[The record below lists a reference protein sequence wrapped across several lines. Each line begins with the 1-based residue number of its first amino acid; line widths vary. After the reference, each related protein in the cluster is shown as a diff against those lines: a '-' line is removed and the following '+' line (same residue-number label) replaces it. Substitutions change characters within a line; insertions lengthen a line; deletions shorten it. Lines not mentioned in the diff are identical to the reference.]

1 MANNVGASVS
11 TMLTNAPLPA
21 LIEQLGIAVANA
33 QSALDRNS
41 IAIATQMASSEVD
54 IAGKSYNLITL
65 GFMPTFYAFTEATV
79 EAKLAFSMTQST
91 AFEGKLS
98 VGVNVGIVAASVEAS
113 YSRKFSMSAEG
124 SSSIAARLVS
134 LPPPEILRD
143 ILRREYQTEI
153 DRTLPAPSGN

>member
-41 IAIATQMASSEVD
+41 IHIAEQMASAEVE
-54 IAGKSYNLITL
+54 IAGKTYNLITL
-65 GFMPTFYAFTEATV
+65 GFLPTFYAFTEATV

-91 AFEGKLS
+91 AFEGSLS

-134 LPPPEILRD
+134 LPPPEVLQD
-143 ILRREYQTEI
+143 ILRREYQAEI
-153 DRTLPAPSGN
+153 DKTPSTGN

>member
-1 MANNVGASVS
+1 MATNVGSTIS

-21 LIEQLGIAVANA
+21 LIEQLGIAVANG

-41 IAIATQMASSEVD
+41 IAIAEEMAKAEVKL
-54 IAGKSYNLITL
+54 GENTYNLITL

-98 VGVNVGIVAASVEAS
+98 VGGDIGVVAVSVEAS

-124 SSSIAARLVS
+124 SSSIAARLVA
-134 LPPPEILRD
+134 LPPPDVFQQILRH
-143 ILRREYQTEI
+143 EYQMDI
-153 DRTLPAPSGN
+153 DRTTMAPIAT

>member
-11 TMLTNAPLPA
+11 TMLTNAPLPQ
-21 LIEQLGIAVANA
+21 LIEQLGVAVANA

-41 IAIATQMASSEVD
+41 IRIAEQMMSSKVE
-54 IAGKSYNLITL
+54 IAGKSYNLISL
-65 GFMPTFYAFTEATV
+65 GFLPTFYAFTEATV

-91 AFEGKLS
+91 AFEAGLK

-134 LPPPEILRD
+134 LPPPELLQD

-153 DRTLPAPSGN
+153 DKELPAPGGN